1 MNSYHRFLNYTKSV
15 CFFAVASC
23 FFLQAFAVENK
34 TKIHHPP
41 SAKLF
46 YFIKA
51 DIKGL
56 NIEGSG
62 LIDWDKSIEKYSINS
77 ETRTPLTGIL
87 IAEKSEGLIESTGLS
102 PEIFS
107 IKRFRKE
114 LNTTRLDR
122 KNRQI
127 HYQGNATPSSLEG
140 NEQDRLSVVWQL
152 LSLARTTPTKFS
164 VGSKHKLLVV
174 GSHDIDAWIFEVKK
188 TQRIQIGLGE
198 VDAIPI
204 NRLASENPD
213 VPSMEIWLAPSLDW
227 YPVKIRISE
236 KNGDYVEQSLEKI
249 EKK

>member
-1 MNSYHRFLNYTKSV
+1 V
-15 CFFAVASC
+15 
-23 FFLQAFAVENK
+23 
-34 TKIHHPP
+34 
-41 SAKLF
+41 
-46 YFIKA
+46 
-51 DIKGL
+51 
-56 NIEGSG
+56 
-62 LIDWDKSIEKYSINS
+62 
-77 ETRTPLTGIL
+77 
-87 IAEKSEGLIESTGLS
+87 IAEKSEGLIESTGLA

-114 LNTTRLDR
+114 LITTRLDR

-164 VGSKHKLLVV
+164 AGSKRKLLVV
-174 GSHDIDAWIFEVKK
+174 GPHDSDTWIFEVKK
-188 TQRIQIGLGE
+188 TQRIQTGLGE

-213 VPSMEIWLAPSLDW
+213 AQSMEIWLAPSLDW

>member
-1 MNSYHRFLNYTKSV
+1 MNYCHRFSHHAKLV
-15 CFFAVASC
+15 CFFALASC
-23 FFLQAFAVENK
+23 FFLPTFAAENK
-34 TKIHHPP
+34 TKFNHPP

-46 YFIKA
+46 YFIRA

-62 LIDWDKSIEKYSINS
+62 LIEWDKSVDKYIISS

-87 IAEKSEGLIESTGLS
+87 IAEKSEGLIESTGLA
-102 PEIFS
+102 PDIFS

-114 LNTTRLDR
+114 LITTRLDR

-140 NEQDRLSVVWQL
+140 GEQDRLSVVWQL
-152 LSLARTTPTKFS
+152 VSLARTTPTKFS
-164 VGSKHKLLVV
+164 VGSKHNLLVI
-174 GSHDIDAWIFEVKK
+174 GPHDSDAWIFEVKK
-188 TQRIQIGLGE
+188 TQRIQTGLGE
-198 VDAIPI
+198 VDTIQI
-204 NRLASENPD
+204 TRLPSENPD
-213 VPSMEIWLAPSLDW
+213 AQSMEIWLAPSLEW
-227 YPVKIRISE
+227 YPIKIRLSE